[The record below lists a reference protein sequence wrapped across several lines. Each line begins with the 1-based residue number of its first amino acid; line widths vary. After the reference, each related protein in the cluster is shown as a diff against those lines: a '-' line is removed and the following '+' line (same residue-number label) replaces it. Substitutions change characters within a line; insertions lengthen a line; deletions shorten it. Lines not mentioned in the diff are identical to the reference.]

1 MIIDKKQA
9 MFIFSFALVNVAAS
23 LGVFFF
29 KEYYRKTHPVIE
41 IKEDPDKKEDS
52 GIVCVANS
60 EGISFLDKFNP
71 GKVSKIAKT
80 MAYKKLM
87 DELEKRD
94 VTITISF
101 LKE

>member
-9 MFIFSFALVNVAAS
+9 AFIFSFALVNVAAS

-29 KEYYRKTHPVIE
+29 KEYYRKTHPI
-41 IKEDPDKKEDS
+41 IKVKEES
-52 GIVCVANS
+52 EKEENGIICV
-60 EGISFLDKFNP
+60 ETQEKFSFLDKFKP
-71 GKVSKIAKT
+71 DKMGKIAKT
-80 MAYKKLM
+80 VAYKKLM